1 MYQGSRKGKA
11 RRSTTFCTLPCAD
24 TAEEPSPS
32 EGVGERSLL
41 FCEEEEAM
49 EQWCSK
55 KREVR
60 GVKDREE
67 VTKEKNRKEEGEFE
81 KNISGS
87 EKMA

>member
-1 MYQGSRKGKA
+1 
-11 RRSTTFCTLPCAD
+11 
-24 TAEEPSPS
+24 
-32 EGVGERSLL
+32 
-41 FCEEEEAM
+41 M
-49 EQWCSK
+49 EQWCNK

-81 KNISGS
+81 KNICGS

>member
-24 TAEEPSPS
+24 LVEEPSPL

-67 VTKEKNRKEEGEFE
+67 VTKEKKQEGRR
-81 KNISGS
+81 
-87 EKMA
+87 

>member
-1 MYQGSRKGKA
+1 MPY
-11 RRSTTFCTLPCAD
+11 AD
-24 TAEEPSPS
+24 PAEEPSPS

-81 KNISGS
+81 KNISRS

>member
-41 FCEEEEAM
+41 FYEEEEAM

-81 KNISGS
+81 KNISRS